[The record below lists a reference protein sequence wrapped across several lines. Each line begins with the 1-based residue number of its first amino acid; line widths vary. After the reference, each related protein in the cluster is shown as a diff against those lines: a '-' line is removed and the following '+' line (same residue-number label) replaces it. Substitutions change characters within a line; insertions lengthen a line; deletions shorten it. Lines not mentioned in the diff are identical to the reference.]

1 MTSIV
6 TLEMHKEIIHR
17 LREFMF
23 RKEMN
28 QDDLAERLKM
38 SRSTFSQQLNK
49 TQRLALDMVVGPLSA
64 FPRLS
69 PDWLMFGKGDM
80 ERSEAGR
87 TAAAVSIQS
96 NGVVTGG
103 VTGLIRQGATD
114 GEPGEVE
121 ALRAK
126 VREQERQISMLM
138 EMLHEATVGKSR
150 Q

>member
-6 TLEMHKEIIHR
+6 TLDMHKEIVQR

-23 RKEMN
+23 RKGMN
-28 QDDLAERLKM
+28 QDDLAERLRM

-49 TQRLALDMVVGPLSA
+49 TQRLALDMVVGPLAA
-64 FPRLS
+64 FPKLS
-69 PDWLMFGKGDM
+69 PDWLMFGKGGM
-80 ERSEAGR
+80 ERDEQGQP
-87 TAAAVSIQS
+87 AAAVSLQS
-96 NGVVTGG
+96 SGIVTGG
-103 VTGLIRQGATD
+103 MTGLISQAPAD
-114 GEPGEVE
+114 GETE

-138 EMLHEATVGKSR
+138 EMLHEATVGRGR